1 MSKQHPTDFIH
12 GLLSSHVYTNSK
24 EGEIVRFSTSA
35 NKTSTKYDSAD
46 YNALLTDWHVHR
58 IYGDTTKP
66 INYYGVLY
74 VNDSAKQAVLAYRGV
89 DVIASLKGKHGSL
102 KAACKMLNKEI
113 GSQQQGVH
121 ISTKD
126 AVDIVHIKGYN
137 LSLTGHA
144 LGGWLA
150 EIGLYFCHKD
160 FSCDIRDNI
169 KSVTFDSP
177 GTAGQIKSYK
187 SSIENSDTNDISA
200 SLNTVTYLSAPN
212 LINICHGHIGKVYRL
227 FLEIPPIESAE
238 YVRGLLSHLPKFV
251 AEKQIY
257 IDALLAT
264 RGDNLDLMLATF
276 DSTTGKPNPSKYRE
290 VLDWPSIQYSSN
302 PIDYGSKAVKVAV
315 KVGLQA
321 AGVPNFIAY
330 PIALIAQGVSK
341 LTPTT
346 TYGSLTKAIVSFLTN
361 DNKLDQLFE
370 AYKRLDI
377 TKPDLGYPALE
388 KQLDGEGFYLK
399 YKGHY
404 RVDTDEVN
412 PNKASVPLQ
421 DGTLEWYLMKLCKCS
436 EVDIGGKFTQS
447 ITKELLALREQYDIE
462 PPNNKGMR
470 VIMSKSSSVE
480 ELKDQMSSLIK
491 SDDDIRKV
499 LGGVASE
506 TPIENII
513 LEMQE
518 EAAEWVKTCS
528 ANNVMKAEGE
538 SNHRFINKIEKLVT
552 QLAQEK
558 IQTYFLSKDVSPQ
571 HLLNSIYGMN
581 ALANYYLYNEHKG
594 EKAREILLSSKKLAE
609 QYVLNRSVI
618 KFDFDSLSEQETYT
632 NLKIITDLPEMYT
645 GIIYLLARTYMY
657 QGDKTEAI
665 PYFKLSKYLGN
676 ELKLFE
682 GYLSDRGKLTIER
695 EKIDWDIK
703 NEVYDHS
710 KATIELT
717 KIAESF
723 QKLKNDHTEYKEGYK
738 PGIGEN
744 SKVIPAKDVYNQV
757 ECSEQ
762 LAKCYMQLIML
773 TDNEEQHE
781 KYVAELSNQ
790 FIGSD
795 ELPGMLK
802 QLGDVLP
809 KKAASIY
816 NSLGNILLKLC
827 DQNIKFHDF
836 KVAISEKLLLS
847 KVEELTARDDLTFI
861 HKIFTLAKEESRQGE
876 FTKADAHDG
885 LRMVCERQLKQENLE
900 EAQRENL
907 LKLKLE
913 HEKIR
918 DEINKILSRNIKYES
933 SSAESDIKLSDS
945 TDIEVASTATTVST
959 AGGQES
965 STFPIY
971 PSLIGADS
979 SLHDSV

>member
-1 MSKQHPTDFIH
+1 M
-12 GLLSSHVYTNSK
+12 
-24 EGEIVRFSTSA
+24 
-35 NKTSTKYDSAD
+35 
-46 YNALLTDWHVHR
+46 
-58 IYGDTTKP
+58 
-66 INYYGVLY
+66 
-74 VNDSAKQAVLAYRGV
+74 
-89 DVIASLKGKHGSL
+89 
-102 KAACKMLNKEI
+102 
-113 GSQQQGVH
+113 
-121 ISTKD
+121 
-126 AVDIVHIKGYN
+126 
-137 LSLTGHA
+137 TGHA

-150 EIGLYFCHKD
+150 ELGLYFCHQD
-160 FSCDIRDNI
+160 FGCDITDNI

-177 GTAGQIKSYK
+177 GTAGQIKSYQ
-187 SSIENSDTNDISA
+187 SSIKNPDTTDIAA

-212 LINICHGHIGKVYRL
+212 LINICHGHVGKVYRL
-227 FLEIPPIESAE
+227 FPEIPPVKSAE
-238 YVRGLLSHLPKFV
+238 SVRKFLSNFPKFI

-302 PIDYGSKAVKVAV
+302 PTDYGSKAVKVAV
-315 KVGLQA
+315 KAGLQA
-321 AGVPNFIAY
+321 AGVPSFVAS
-330 PIALIAQGVSK
+330 PIALVAQGVSK
-341 LTPTT
+341 LIPTT
-346 TYGSLTKAIVSFLTN
+346 TYGSLTNAIVSFLTN
-361 DNKLDQLFE
+361 DKKLDQLFE

-377 TKPDLGYPALE
+377 TKPDLGYPTPE
-388 KQLDGEGFYLK
+388 QQIDGEGFYLK

-404 RVDTDEVN
+404 RLDPDEVN

-436 EVDIGGKFTQS
+436 EADIRGKLQS

-480 ELKDQMSSLIK
+480 ELKDQISSLIK
-491 SDDDIRKV
+491 SNDDIRNV
-499 LGGVASE
+499 LGGVVSE

-581 ALANYYLYNEHKG
+581 ALANYYLYNEHNG

-645 GIIYLLARTYMY
+645 STIYLLARTYMY
-657 QGDKTEAI
+657 QGEKTEAI
-665 PYFKLSKYLGN
+665 PYFELLKYLGN

-695 EKIDWDIK
+695 EKIDWNIK
-703 NEVYDHS
+703 NKACDHA
-710 KATIELT
+710 KATRELT

-827 DQNIKFHDF
+827 DQNIDFHDF
-836 KVAISEKLLLS
+836 KVAISEKLLLP
-847 KVEELTARDDLTFI
+847 KVDELTARDDLTLI
-861 HKIFTLAKEESRQGE
+861 YKIFTLAKEESRQSE

-885 LRMVCERQLKQENLE
+885 LRMVCERQLKQEYLE
-900 EAQRENL
+900 EAQREEL
-907 LKLKLE
+907 LISISE
-913 HEKIR
+913 HIIAR
-918 DEINKILSRNIKYES
+918 DKINKELKRETKDE

-945 TDIEVASTATTVST
+945 TDLEVASTSTTVST

-965 STFPIY
+965 SILPID

-979 SLHDSV
+979 SPHDSV

>member
-12 GLLSSHVYTNSK
+12 GLLSSHVYTNSQ
-24 EGEIVRFSTSA
+24 EGDIVQFAPNA
-35 NKTSTKYDSAD
+35 NKTGGKYDSAD
-46 YNALLTDWHVHR
+46 YNALLTDWRVHKT
-58 IYGDTTKP
+58 YGDTTKP
-66 INYYGVLY
+66 ANYYGVLY
-74 VNDSAKQAVLAYRGV
+74 VNDTDKQAVLAYRGV
-89 DVIASLKGKHGSL
+89 DVIGSLKGKHGSL
-102 KAACKMLNKEI
+102 KAACKMLNKKI

-126 AVDIVHIKGYN
+126 AVDIVHTEGYN

-150 EIGLYFCHKD
+150 ELGLYFCHQD
-160 FSCDIRDNI
+160 FSCDITDNI

-177 GTAGQIKSYK
+177 GTAGQIKSYQ
-187 SSIENSDTNDISA
+187 SSIKNQDTTDISA

-212 LINICHGHIGKVYRL
+212 LINICHGHVGKVYRL
-227 FLEIPPIESAE
+227 FPEIPPIELVE
-238 YVRGLLSHLPKFV
+238 NVRELLSHLPKFI

-264 RGDNLDLMLATF
+264 RGHNLDLMLATF
-276 DSTTGKPNPSKYRE
+276 DSTTGKPNHDKYRE

-302 PIDYGSKAVKVAV
+302 PTDYGSKAVKVAV
-315 KVGLQA
+315 KAGLQA
-321 AGVPNFIAY
+321 AGVPNFAAA
-330 PIALIAQGVSK
+330 PIAFIAQGVSK
-341 LTPTT
+341 LIPTT
-346 TYGSLTKAIVSFLTN
+346 TYGSLTKAIVGFLTN

-377 TKPDLGYPALE
+377 TKPDLGYPTPE
-388 KQLDGEGFYLK
+388 QQLDGEGFYLK

-404 RVDTDEVN
+404 RVDPDEVN

-436 EVDIGGKFTQS
+436 EADLRGKFTQS

-480 ELKDQMSSLIK
+480 ELKDQISSLIK
-491 SDDDIRKV
+491 SNDDIRKV
-499 LGGVASE
+499 LGGVVSE
-506 TPIENII
+506 TPIESTI
-513 LEMQE
+513 LTMQE

-558 IQTYFLSKDVSPQ
+558 IQTYFLSKDVLPQ

-581 ALANYYLYNEHKG
+581 ALANYYLYNEHNG

-645 GIIYLLARTYMY
+645 SIIYLLARTYMY
-657 QGDKTEAI
+657 QGEKTEAI
-665 PYFKLSKYLGN
+665 PYFNLSKYLGN

-682 GYLSDRGKLTIER
+682 GYLSERGSLTIER

-703 NEVYDHS
+703 NKACDHV
-710 KATIELT
+710 KVTREL
-717 KIAESF
+717 KQIAESF
-723 QKLKNDHTEYKEGYK
+723 QQLKNDHTEYQEGYK

-773 TDNEEQHE
+773 TDNEEQQE
-781 KYVAELSNQ
+781 KYVAELSDQ

-827 DQNIKFHDF
+827 DQNVKLDDF
-836 KVAISEKLLLS
+836 KVAISKNLLLP
-847 KVEELTARDDLTFI
+847 KIEELTARDDLTFI
-861 HKIFTLAKEESRQGE
+861 HQIFTLAKEESRQGE
-876 FTKADAHDG
+876 FTKADAHNG
-885 LRMVCERQLKQENLE
+885 LRMICERQLKQDNLE
-900 EAQRENL
+900 EVQRENL

-918 DEINKILSRNIKYES
+918 DEINEILGRNIKYDS

-945 TDIEVASTATTVST
+945 TNLEVASTSTIVST
-959 AGGQES
+959 AGVAES
-965 STFPIY
+965 STLAID

-979 SLHDSV
+979 SPHDSV